1 MSNRY
6 NDQLLKHGGSSFSF
20 EVVKGNSKMWNYINI
35 PSLLNS
41 GKMRKV
47 NKELN
52 VAIFTQVG
60 FISLL
65 YSE

>member
-6 NDQLLKHGGSSFSF
+6 NDHLLTHGGTSFSF
-20 EVVKGNSKMWNYINI
+20 EVVKVNSKMWDYINI

-41 GKMRKV
+41 GKLRNV

-52 VAIFTQVG
+52 VAKLTQVG